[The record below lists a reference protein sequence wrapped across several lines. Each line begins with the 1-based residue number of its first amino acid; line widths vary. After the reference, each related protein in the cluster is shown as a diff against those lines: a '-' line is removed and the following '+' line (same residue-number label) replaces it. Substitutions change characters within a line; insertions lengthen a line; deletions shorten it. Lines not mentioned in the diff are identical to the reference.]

1 MTNISLSTEMVFDT
15 LTWGNQSN
23 LWEKSISMDFWELQW
38 LLQRQKK
45 KINPELNLLIS
56 FHDYCSQ
63 TENVIKTHTVLVHL
77 PQNEH

>member
-1 MTNISLSTEMVFDT
+1 MGKSKQSLGKRHFYGLFEAAVVVTKT
-15 LTWGNQSN
+15 
-23 LWEKSISMDFWELQW
+23 
-38 LLQRQKK
+38 K